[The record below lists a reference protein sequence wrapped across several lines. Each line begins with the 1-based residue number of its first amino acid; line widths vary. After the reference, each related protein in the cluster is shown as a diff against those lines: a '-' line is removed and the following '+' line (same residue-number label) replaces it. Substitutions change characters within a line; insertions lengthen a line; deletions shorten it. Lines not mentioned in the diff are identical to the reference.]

1 MVWYG
6 AVPYCQYFWPEKL
19 YVIKCIKKGAYMAI
33 TVGDIYT
40 AFPTFNPKDMIALVG
55 TENFNGRSSVSL
67 SKIANY
73 KGGMAQELSVFVA
86 QKDGKTFTNML
97 SYSKREAVIEA
108 GAIKQTENNKDKKQ
122 DKKSIPSQIPMD
134 KSVFD
139 IKNTKKGK
147 TSNF

>member
-1 MVWYG
+1 
-6 AVPYCQYFWPEKL
+6 
-19 YVIKCIKKGAYMAI
+19 MAI

-55 TENFNGRSSVSL
+55 TENFNGRNSIPL

-73 KGGMAQELSVFVA
+73 KGGMAQELSIFVA
-86 QKDGKTFTNML
+86 QKEGKTFTNML
-97 SYSKREAVIEA
+97 SDSKREAVIEA

-147 TSNF
+147 NE

>member
-6 AVPYCQYFWPEKL
+6 MAPYCQYFWPEKL

-55 TENFNGRSSVSL
+55 TENFNGRNSISL

-73 KGGMAQELSVFVA
+73 KGGMAQELSIFVA
-86 QKDGKTFTNML
+86 QKEGKTFTNML
-97 SYSKREAVIEA
+97 SDSKREAVIEA
-108 GAIKQTENNKDKKQ
+108 GAIKQTGNNK

-134 KSVFD
+134 KSIFD
-139 IKNTKKGK
+139 IKNTKSGK
-147 TSNF
+147 PE